1 MRSASIFVGAA
12 LALWLVN
19 PAVSQQPAN
28 NFFTPR
34 TPVFVPIDTA
44 TAMKNLNVNSAF
56 RTPAQPKPFSLASVF
71 PKVSMPSWPPK
82 IANTPVLS
90 QKNNP
95 YQPNPILG
103 TSPFGPNPT
112 K

>member
-1 MRSASIFVGAA
+1 VRAASFIFGAVVALLLMNSA
-12 LALWLVN
+12 LA
-19 PAVSQQPAN
+19 QQPAN

-44 TAMKNLNVNSAF
+44 KATKSLNVNSAF
-56 RTPAQPKPFSLASVF
+56 RTPAQTKPFSLTNVF

-82 IANTPVLS
+82 IASTPVLS

-95 YQPNPILG
+95 YQPNPIMG
-103 TSPFGPNPT
+103 VNPFGPSP